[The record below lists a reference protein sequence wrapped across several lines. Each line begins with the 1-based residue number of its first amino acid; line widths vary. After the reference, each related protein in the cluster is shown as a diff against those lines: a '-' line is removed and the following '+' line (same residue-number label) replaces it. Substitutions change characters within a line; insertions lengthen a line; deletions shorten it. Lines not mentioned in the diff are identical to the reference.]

1 MIRDLLTIVCLQLS
15 VVFGSFSPA
24 ATAQQIFKV
33 RQRNV
38 YAPHLYADK
47 IEFLATL
54 ENLPGAQKQQSYWE
68 LSYQLYF
75 IPEAKYYEA
84 LSHFPQGGHDPTPE
98 EFPGKVLLAAGHQ
111 KKTRLSTSQER
122 TMLLTGIDFKR
133 KVPDAQRTMF
143 GVLYTVWAV
152 KIFDAQLKRTIYES
166 GMFLTDACE
175 PDPRDQTQAI
185 ARKTVYL
192 TFDVMQNGTLNNSQL
207 RPRTLAAS
215 R

>member
-1 MIRDLLTIVCLQLS
+1 MNDLLMIVCLQLS

-24 ATAQQIFKV
+24 ATAQQIFRV
-33 RQRNV
+33 RQPNV
-38 YAPHLYADK
+38 YAPQVYADT
-47 IEFLATL
+47 IDFLATL
-54 ENLPGAQKQQSYWE
+54 ENLPGAQKKQSNWE

-75 IPEAKYYEA
+75 IPEAKYHEA
-84 LSHFPQGGHDPTPE
+84 LSRFPQGGYNPTPE
-98 EFPGKVLLAAGHQ
+98 EFPGKILLTARRQ

-122 TMLLTGIDFKR
+122 TILLTGIDFKR

-152 KIFDAQLKRTIYES
+152 KIFDAELKKTIYES
-166 GMFLTDACE
+166 GMFLTDACQ
-175 PDPRDQTQAI
+175 PDPRDQKQAI

-207 RPRTLAAS
+207 RPRTLAS